1 MTAVWLRVTTVISV
15 LAVWMVIITL
25 MPIILGFTE
34 STFFSFGPNTTVA
47 FFGMRVD
54 TWPRWV
60 FIIVYIVINQI
71 LQTYGLETITPW
83 MINEI
88 QNKKVKH
95 MSMSPLMTQL
105 VLGLWT
111 IYLWSG
117 RLFGLQVM
125 ISQIDFLICVLISD
139 LFATALVTQMY
150 IREKKANEY
159 AVGDDGLDPLLNV

>member
-83 MINEI
+83 TVSYTHLDVYKRQGLSRPQYVQQCN
-88 QNKKVKH
+88 
-95 MSMSPLMTQL
+95 PTQVPDIDTNL
-105 VLGLWT
+105 YKGRRP
-111 IYLWSG
+111 YLS
-117 RLFGLQVM
+117 
-125 ISQIDFLICVLISD
+125 LIHI
-139 LFATALVTQMY
+139 
-150 IREKKANEY
+150 
-159 AVGDDGLDPLLNV
+159 